1 MVQALSTKHEHGMGT
16 FTHNHLEVYTNWG
29 GGRGWGRRAGRRQWQ
44 KNESDYDSDDPRSYR
59 NVKDPDPSSKEYFYD
74 EVDEFHNDRDK
85 ILINQDQT
93 IQHKA
98 DRSDNEEEVLGW
110 DEEDSEEELEKKTKE
125 FQKHHHIDEMGS
137 DLEEDG
143 EDEDDT
149 TDDKAW
155 ARKDD
160 SFMEPILLAIIF
172 LEDEEEEQAAEEEE
186 ARMIQRRM
194 AEALDEGDFSI
205 DIAQADETEKE
216 ETELK
221 DEEAKVKKD
230 LSKLTKKEKLQ
241 ILKKESPEM
250 MELVEDCKAKLLEL
264 KDELQPL
271 MDQVKSGKIP
281 PGTLGVTYLQ
291 TKYHLYLN
299 YCLNINFYMVMKAKH
314 ISVKNHPVIGRILSY
329 RKLINELK
337 PADEQM
343 KEEIEHL
350 LSEKDVDLGEEMSP
364 SSSSAEEARPA
375 ERKEVKK
382 KRKNK
387 KKLSAML
394 DEDEI
399 NVTKTNGE
407 EEEDDLTEQEQKAL
421 EYYKKL
427 EAQQQERKSML
438 RELHPEEAGDDDG
451 EEMVG
456 LEEGDGDLN
465 EKQTEEEGKRAITY
479 QISKNKGLTTRK
491 KKELRNPRVKHRN
504 KFRKAKIRRK
514 GQVQEARTEVKR
526 YGGELSGIRAGVV
539 KSVKLK

>member
-1 MVQALSTKHEHGMGT
+1 MSQRKQ
-16 FTHNHLEVYTNWG
+16 
-29 GGRGWGRRAGRRQWQ
+29 RRAGRRQWQ

-93 IQHKA
+93 IQQKA

-155 ARKDD
+155 GKKRRLFHGADFVGD
-160 SFMEPILLAIIF
+160 NILDNLQ
-172 LEDEEEEQAAEEEE
+172 EDEEEEQAAEEEE

-194 AEALDEGDFSI
+194 AEALDEGDFAI
-205 DIAQADETEKE
+205 DIAETVETEKE

-271 MDQVKSGKIP
+271 IDQVKSGKIP

-299 YCLNINFYMVMKAKH
+299 YCLNINLYMVMKAKH

-343 KEEIEHL
+343 KEEMEHL

-364 SSSSAEEARPA
+364 SSSSAEETRPA
-375 ERKEVKK
+375 ARKEVKKK

-407 EEEDDLTEQEQKAL
+407 EEEDELTEQEQKAL

-451 EEMVG
+451 EEMDG